1 MKLGGWWAQRLSSRF
16 AFPVVDHFDP
26 VTGAAGWQ
34 ASNPPPLLLATLSA
48 SLEVWSEAGL
58 QRIVDKAE
66 LLTLYVSLSLS
77 VSRCPSASLCL
88 LLLLR
93 TCSPGPQRAH
103 PLLGLSSRLAI
114 ARLCR
119 YTQSLLENSAGLGP
133 DVVQVVTPT
142 NPWRGAQLSIRL
154 LTAGALGD
162 DRIDGGGEGE
172 TVQGSL
178 EAVHAWLGGRG
189 VVCDLRRPDMLR
201 FAPAPLYNTF
211 EETHAFVGLLREAL
225 AVA

>member
-48 SLEVWSEAGL
+48 SLEVWSQAGL

-66 LLTLYVSLSLS
+66 LLTLCVSLS
-77 VSRCPSASLCL
+77 VL
-88 LLLLR
+88 LLLLC

-114 ARLCR
+114 AWLCR

-154 LTAGALGD
+154 LTAGALG
-162 DRIDGGGEGE
+162 
-172 TVQGSL
+172 
-178 EAVHAWLGGRG
+178 
-189 VVCDLRRPDMLR
+189 
-201 FAPAPLYNTF
+201 
-211 EETHAFVGLLREAL
+211 
-225 AVA
+225 